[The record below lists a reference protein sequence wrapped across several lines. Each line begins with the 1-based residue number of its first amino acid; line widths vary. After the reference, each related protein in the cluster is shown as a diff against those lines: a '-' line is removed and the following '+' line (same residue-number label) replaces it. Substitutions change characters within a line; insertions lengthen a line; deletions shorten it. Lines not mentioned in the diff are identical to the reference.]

1 MKVNPNVSSDSQ
13 KGRKARH
20 TADSATRAKMMCA
33 PLSKDLRKKYGGVR
47 SMPIRKD
54 DRVRVVRGAKGNT
67 SDKLEGKVVRVYRK
81 KFVIHIDRLTKD
93 KANGQQ
99 VQIPIDPSNV
109 EITGLKIDRNRK
121 ELLASKLQSRNQSRE
136 KKGLQA
142 GVALAATAEE

>member
-1 MKVNPNVSSDSQ
+1 
-13 KGRKARH
+13 
-20 TADSATRAKMMCA
+20 MMCA
-33 PLSKDLRKKYGGVR
+33 PLSKELRKKYGGVR

-54 DRVRVVRGAKGNT
+54 DKVRVVRGAKGNT

-81 KFVIHIDRLTKD
+81 RFVIHIDRLTKD

-99 VQIPIDPSNV
+99 VQIPVDPSNV

-121 ELLASKLQSRNQSRE
+121 QLLETKLNNRNQSRE

-142 GVALAATAEE
+142 GVALAATAEDN